1 MRAYPH
7 LFAKLF
13 GSPLMLHGAARVA
26 LERELLARMG
36 VAHNPAPVAMDDE
49 YDHDAHGDPEQA
61 TPADT
66 WRMQRVFDRCGSVA
80 IVTVAGVIDKHVSS
94 MDLDCYGGCD
104 LADVDAALG
113 RCADDPS
120 IECVVLAINSPGG
133 SCMGT
138 PETAARVA
146 ALCKEKEVV
155 AFVDGVCASAAYY
168 IASQADLVIATPSS
182 VIGSIGVYIAV
193 MDESRAMEMEGY
205 KIELMKSGT
214 FKAMGA
220 SFKSITPEERAI
232 FQATSDEIYAEFTA
246 AVNSKRPG
254 VASETMQGQ
263 CFRGA
268 KALAAGL
275 ADELTG
281 QSLDEYVS
289 DCMRL
294 G

>member
-1 MRAYPH
+1 
-7 LFAKLF
+7 
-13 GSPLMLHGAARVA
+13 MLHGPARVA

-36 VAHNPAPVAMDDE
+36 VNHNPAPRAMEDDYDADEVAK
-49 YDHDAHGDPEQA
+49 
-61 TPADT
+61 PAADS
-66 WRMQRVFDRCGSVA
+66 WRMQRVFERCGSIG
-80 IVTVAGVIDKHVSS
+80 IVTIAGVIDKHVST

-120 IECVVLAINSPGG
+120 IEHVILAINSPGG

-146 ALCKEKEVV
+146 ALANNKEVIT
-155 AFVDGVCASAAYY
+155 FVDGVCASAAYY
-168 IASQADLVIATPSS
+168 IGSQADLIIATPSS
-182 VIGSIGVYIAV
+182 VLGSIGVYIAI

-205 KIELMKSGT
+205 KIELVKSGT

-220 SFKSITPEERAI
+220 SFKTLTPEERAI
-232 FQATSDEIYAEFTA
+232 YQATSDEIYAEFTST
-246 AVNSKRPG
+246 VNAKRPL

-281 QSLDEYVS
+281 QSLDDYL
-289 DCMRL
+289 DACMRL